1 MTMQIDMLVVSD
13 ADYDACLSKLDEA
26 GFRKTRPA
34 RDPAPE
40 VLRMLPDPDRV
51 IREINLEFA
60 ALDRATTTLEYP
72 EPVKRRGVQLVLM
85 PASYT
90 WLSASPALNPV
101 KSSIPTQSALSDYD
115 VFENIRYP
123 HERVLLESFIHVI
136 LAEKKPMEVNEWME
150 TLGSWVGTIHA
161 FLDVENDALDA
172 CPDVAVREYF
182 SEKWGRG
189 REAKYGPLDR
199 RITKRLG
206 SGREFAFDMRGCPL
220 AA

>member
-13 ADYDACLSKLDEA
+13 ANYDTCLDKLNEA
-26 GFRKTRPA
+26 GFRKKRPC

-40 VLRMLPDPDRV
+40 ILRMLPDPERV
-51 IREINLEFA
+51 VREINLEYA

-72 EPVKRRGVQLVLM
+72 ESFKHRVQLVLM

-90 WLSASPALNPV
+90 WLSAAPALNPLQ
-101 KSSIPTQSALSDYD
+101 SSIATQSALRDYD
-115 VFENIRYP
+115 VYKNIHHP

-136 LAEKKPMEVNEWME
+136 LAAENKPLEINEWLE
-150 TLGSWVGTIHA
+150 TLNCWVGTIHA
-161 FLDVENDALDA
+161 FLDIDNDVLDD
-172 CPDVAVREYF
+172 CPDNAVREWF

-189 REAKYGPLDR
+189 REAKYGPMDR

-206 SGREFAFDMRGCPL
+206 SGREFAFDMRGRPL
-220 AA
+220 AP